1 MRPPK
6 TTASRPPLHHA
17 REPSEH
23 RPSPPPELHAVTVS
37 PQPPMGDFTHFEY
50 AEFNS
55 TRLFAPQLA
64 HLAKELYLPLPM
76 FMGRKLV
83 NSIPGVNRWEI
94 QSVLLGDPT
103 DPTSENMSYSGIY
116 PDWSIGVDMAMHA
129 ALSRMCHR
137 YHDKLPP
144 NSDFLHFGRRNEEGV
159 AMVTP
164 GDKWN
169 MPDIAKKIEDMECYT
184 VHMEEKLNNLMMKN
198 DQAKALIHAQKAKI
212 AALLAQINPP
222 SPSDESD
229 DDDDGGDEGCA
240 ANA

>member
-1 MRPPK
+1 
-6 TTASRPPLHHA
+6 
-17 REPSEH
+17 
-23 RPSPPPELHAVTVS
+23 
-37 PQPPMGDFTHFEY
+37 
-50 AEFNS
+50 
-55 TRLFAPQLA
+55 
-64 HLAKELYLPLPM
+64 
-76 FMGRKLV
+76 
-83 NSIPGVNRWEI
+83 
-94 QSVLLGDPT
+94 
-103 DPTSENMSYSGIY
+103 
-116 PDWSIGVDMAMHA
+116 MAMHA